1 MVSPRLC
8 APILAILAACQ
19 PQAPVGEA
27 QADCTRQAWRL
38 ALVNGPTG
46 EELSGSRDDLLG
58 AIRRGSPVRVGWGE
72 ADGDGQWAVEEF
84 SNTTFLNIMGGREVV
99 AQLEPALI
107 QTNYTDASKAS
118 LRDPLV
124 DWHAVMSTDGRFEA
138 ITVSR
143 ASGEH
148 LRTLVQRTT
157 IHWYVFAPSTGCE
170 ADPAPELA
178 LRGRLNEV
186 VSDSRKP

>member
-1 MVSPRLC
+1 MVSPRFC
-8 APILAILAACQ
+8 APILAALAACQ

-38 ALVNGPTG
+38 AFVNGPNG

-58 AIRRGSPVRVGWGE
+58 AMRRGSPVRIGWGE
-72 ADGDGQWAVEEF
+72 AEADGKWTVEEF
-84 SNTTFLNIMGGREVV
+84 SNTSFLNIMGEREVV

-107 QTNYTDASKAS
+107 QTNYTDATKAS

-124 DWHAVMSTDGRFEA
+124 EWRAIMSTDGRFEA

-143 ASGEH
+143 ASGER

-157 IHWYVFAPSTGCE
+157 MHWYVFASPNGC
-170 ADPAPELA
+170 AIDAAPELA
-178 LRGRLNEV
+178 PRGRLNEV